1 MEGKPL
7 KRMRSEDDESNN
19 NVTQT
24 KVWVNEKIS
33 DLSDPEKMKAVHDK
47 TTKML
52 FNGAANIDA
61 KKDETKEET
70 TTPASIPVRPANL
83 CEQYQL
89 IGDGNI
95 ILRDMNPDAVNP
107 TLERRLST
115 CCRRPTL
122 IRGTC
127 ANCTFDLCEEC
138 GYSCVE
144 CSQFICHT
152 CVTLFGNRP
161 EEAEH
166 PLCEVCQMFVA

>member
-7 KRMRSEDDESNN
+7 KRMRSDDDESNN

-24 KVWVNEKIS
+24 KVWVNEKINDS
-33 DLSDPEKMKAVHDK
+33 CDPDKMKAVHEK

-52 FNGAANIDA
+52 FKAAANIDA
-61 KKDETKEET
+61 NKEEPKEEAS
-70 TTPASIPVRPANL
+70 TPPPIAVSSVNL

-95 ILRDMNPDAVNP
+95 ILRDMNPDAANP
-107 TLERRLST
+107 GLECRLST
-115 CCRRPTL
+115 CCQRLTL

-127 ANCTFDLCEEC
+127 VNCTFDLCEEC

-144 CSQFICHT
+144 CSQFICRT

>member
-1 MEGKPL
+1 MEINPL
-7 KRMRSEDDESNN
+7 KRLRSEDDESNN
-19 NVTQT
+19 NNVPQT
-24 KVWVNEKIS
+24 KVWVNDKIN
-33 DLSDPEKMKAVHDK
+33 DLRDPDKMKAVHDK

-52 FNGAANIDA
+52 FKAAANIDA
-61 KKDETKEET
+61 TKDVASQ
-70 TTPASIPVRPANL
+70 PAQPQQQQPL
-83 CEQYQL
+83 HLYEQYQL

-95 ILRDMNPDAVNP
+95 ILRDLNPDVSNP
-107 TLERRLST
+107 GLERRLST
-115 CCRRPTL
+115 CCQRLTL

-144 CSQFICHT
+144 CNQFICRT

-161 EEAEH
+161 EEAER